1 MIHDHPAIRDVVIAR
16 LVARTMGFD
25 DTGVFAREIAYA
37 LLEAARYKKMPD
49 RRMVILDED
58 DAELVAQYLRAGL
71 IERAQVILNEA
82 RVNKGTNHG

>member
-1 MIHDHPAIRDVVIAR
+1 MIQDSQRTREGVVSSV
-16 LVARTMGFD
+16 VAMAMDRD
-25 DTGVFAREIAYA
+25 DTGVLARQIAYA

-71 IERAQVILNEA
+71 VDRAQVILNEA
-82 RVNKGTNHG
+82 RINKGTNHG

>member
-1 MIHDHPAIRDVVIAR
+1 MIQDNQRTREAVLSSVVAMAMDR
-16 LVARTMGFD
+16 D
-25 DTGVFAREIAYA
+25 DTGVFARQIAYA

-71 IERAQVILNEA
+71 IERAEVILNEA